1 MPVFACFLLY
11 HLVTFMPTDRRKN
24 KFCINCNGKR
34 GDLYVHASRVRGL
47 PESLHEIVI
56 NSSEGGVWSVSS
68 NTLGDARFRVINN
81 TAACCLPRLVIF
93 EKEAPELQW
102 GLSWVPLPPN
112 WVVGGE
118 VHLCV
123 SRGTLVPV
131 ADRKKLPATF
141 INNQTSFPLFVGP
154 GGVPTVPHPNGYP
167 VHGCIPPTPGM
178 PQPTEGGRC
187 YQMMMPSSVAP
198 HLTAAPQQQHP
209 ATASGSGV
217 AAAQYQ
223 HQQPPQQQ
231 QPPPQQHCVY
241 VMPQPGGTD
250 PRTGYPHAPPP
261 YAPAPPPPGALMQTS
276 AQMVPTQ
283 YAPPPQALSQVGAG
297 HSHAMTTPMHQPLG
311 TLAAASACLDNF
323 GDGHSSSSTL
333 YYSRPYGAPAAAAAA
348 AAGASIAPPSSQ
360 PVHIATSQP
369 QQLTNAPSASFIPT
383 SASDS
388 YSQHS
393 LSRATLA
400 KVGPYP
406 EVGPADEADAVAA
419 ARAAVDAAACAD
431 ALPLFGHR
439 DSGCTTSENGDDATT
454 HGACSPTL
462 VGMKRPLDHERTD
475 AHACASSGARQ
486 KTGAGGDELEVSRS
500 EVAKQEEASAQRV
513 AMGSAAATGIS
524 SDGWTA
530 TSADGCGSKVSNSSV
545 ANADANGPDT
555 NPVAILGEFM
565 QVLQRVVRSSNQAA
579 SASDDSSPPP
589 AQTCTQTCLGLQVSI
604 ATKLKKLLGG
614 ADELR
619 LRRVNSA
626 LASLSDD

>member
-1 MPVFACFLLY
+1 M
-11 HLVTFMPTDRRKN
+11 
-24 KFCINCNGKR
+24 
-34 GDLYVHASRVRGL
+34 
-47 PESLHEIVI
+47 
-56 NSSEGGVWSVSS
+56 WSVSS

-276 AQMVPTQ
+276 SADGANAVCT
-283 YAPPPQALSQVGAG
+283 AATSAVASGRWPP
-297 HSHAMTTPMHQPLG
+297 HAMTTPMHQPLG
-311 TLAAASACLDNF
+311 TLAAASAYLDNF
-323 GDGHSSSSTL
+323 GDGHSSSTL
-333 YYSRPYGAPAAAAAA
+333 YYSRPYCTCGGSGSSRRVHSATLLTTRAYRHLTASAA
-348 AAGASIAPPSSQ
+348 
-360 PVHIATSQP
+360 H
-369 QQLTNAPSASFIPT
+369 QLSSASFIPT

-388 YSQHS
+388 SQHS
-393 LSRATLA
+393 LSGHSGQGGTLSR
-400 KVGPYP
+400 G
-406 EVGPADEADAVAA
+406 
-419 ARAAVDAAACAD
+419 
-431 ALPLFGHR
+431 
-439 DSGCTTSENGDDATT
+439 
-454 HGACSPTL
+454 
-462 VGMKRPLDHERTD
+462 RT
-475 AHACASSGARQ
+475 C
-486 KTGAGGDELEVSRS
+486 
-500 EVAKQEEASAQRV
+500 
-513 AMGSAAATGIS
+513 
-524 SDGWTA
+524 
-530 TSADGCGSKVSNSSV
+530 
-545 ANADANGPDT
+545 
-555 NPVAILGEFM
+555 
-565 QVLQRVVRSSNQAA
+565 
-579 SASDDSSPPP
+579 
-589 AQTCTQTCLGLQVSI
+589 
-604 ATKLKKLLGG
+604 
-614 ADELR
+614 
-619 LRRVNSA
+619 
-626 LASLSDD
+626 